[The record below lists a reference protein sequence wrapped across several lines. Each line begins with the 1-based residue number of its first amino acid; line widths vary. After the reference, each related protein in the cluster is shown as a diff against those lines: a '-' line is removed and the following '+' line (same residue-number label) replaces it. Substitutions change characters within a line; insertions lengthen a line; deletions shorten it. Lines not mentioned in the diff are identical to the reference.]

1 MCLGLT
7 IWNPVDFFSDV
18 IKSIYLEF
26 SWSGEDDHEYFDTYI
41 WENTESQP
49 LLLYQWLLGVTK
61 MPCLSKDQV
70 IGPIVKAL

>member
-18 IKSIYLEF
+18 IKSKYLEF

-41 WENTESQP
+41 
-49 LLLYQWLLGVTK
+49 
-61 MPCLSKDQV
+61 C
-70 IGPIVKAL
+70 